1 MDIYRKNEAYISRM
15 NRRIG
20 PVDERIQ
27 DLAAKAFGDRA
38 GAPLFSLMDRDRTGI
53 VELVYG
59 MKKVHGSHLF
69 QLLAVF
75 SENERRPALVRN
87 VIWVWGGQTPHF
99 VSYGYD
105 GRDYGNGYWCAAYQP
120 NFSIFSDDVPME
132 RFYRNADLVTL
143 DSLTALDPSLR
154 YCGWN
159 SQLGIPVIDYLRLYR
174 KHPRSCEM
182 IARFGLARFLN
193 EKALELVE
201 SEAGFARWIA
211 RNAGTLSARR
221 VAPRTAY
228 NAYRKNPSGDPDS
241 YFSSLE
247 YRCRCGREVAVLD
260 RDAYDR
266 VLKHTTQERLASYL
280 RSNGINRRSYSD
292 YIIACNWL
300 RLDFSDT
307 KVLFPHDFK
316 AMHDLYVAQYAD
328 HLAEQEKISGS
339 IPVSAGMRITAGR
352 FSFLSDFHED
362 GYMVRV
368 ASSKEDLI
376 REGAILH
383 HCVGR
388 MDYDKRQA
396 KGTSVI
402 CFIRKK
408 EAPDRPFVTAEVRIG
423 EERLRVVQCYGDHD
437 RVVPELNGFT
447 SRWMR
452 KANAVYRRI
461 SNDMR

>member
-1 MDIYRKNEAYISRM
+1 MDIYRKNEAYIARM

-20 PVDERIQ
+20 PVDEGVQ
-27 DLAAKAFGDRA
+27 ALAVKAFGERT
-38 GAPLFSLMDRDRTGI
+38 GATLFSLMDRDRTGI

-59 MKKVHGSHLF
+59 MKKVHGSYRF

-87 VIWVWGGQTPHF
+87 VIWVWGGQCPHF
-99 VSYGYD
+99 ASYGYD
-105 GRDYGNGYWCAAYQP
+105 GRDYGNNYWQAAYQP
-120 NFSIFSDDVPME
+120 DFSIFSDDVPME
-132 RFYRNADLVTL
+132 KFYRAYDLVTV

-159 SQLGIPVIDYLRLYR
+159 GQLGVPVIDYLRLYR

-182 IARFGLARFLN
+182 LARAGLVRFLN

-201 SEAGFARWIA
+201 SDAGFARWIA
-211 RNAGTLSARR
+211 RNAGTLAARR
-221 VAPRTAY
+221 VAPRTAH
-228 NAYRKNPSGDPDS
+228 NAYRKNPSGDPAA
-241 YFSSLE
+241 YCSSLE

-280 RSNGINRRSYSD
+280 RSNGIDRRSYSD

-300 RLDFSDT
+300 KLDFADT
-307 KVLFPHDFK
+307 KVLFPHDFR
-316 AMHDLYVAQYAD
+316 AMHDLYTAQYAE
-328 HLAEQEKISGS
+328 HLAEKEKVADR
-339 IPVSAGMRITAGR
+339 IPISAGMWITARR
-352 FSFLSDFHED
+352 FLFLSDFQED
-362 GYMVRV
+362 DYMVLV
-368 ASSKEDLI
+368 AKSKEELI
-376 REGAILH
+376 REGAFLH

-396 KGTSVI
+396 RGTSVI

-408 EAPDRPFVTAEVRIG
+408 KYPDLPFVTAEVRIT

-447 SRWMR
+447 SRWMKHSNR
-452 KANAVYRRI
+452 IYRR
-461 SNDMR
+461 NAE